1 MIIPP
6 APEGTWERTL
16 ETPFGEQ
23 IGIRILKPTPLN
35 PRTPADANLL
45 VWSALIHRIEK
56 LEAEVK
62 ALRET
67 KETPGARELLTETKV
82 VVE

>member
-6 APEGTWERTL
+6 APEGTWERTI
-16 ETPFGEQ
+16 ETPFGEK
-23 IGIRILKPTPLN
+23 IGIRVLKPTPLN

-56 LEAEVK
+56 LEAEL
-62 ALRET
+62 ASLREAKAPPNT
-67 KETPGARELLTETKV
+67 RGLLTEEKS
-82 VVE
+82 